1 MLQQPLSDGSI
12 LMRATE
18 EDDAEGFVHAV
29 WLFPGVGLMFIDIR
43 SDHWPNEELAGPNG
57 ALQDGVLLLN
67 YSVTGS
73 CKALLDNDNYVLQKQ
88 GDISLSGQFATE
100 DYFYPDGYYQGLEFF
115 IDPVAAEQALGTG
128 ADSDIP
134 NWFGLDFQAFTKRY
148 DVRGRTKIG
157 ACPQAFRLLLSD
169 LWAMYPF
176 GAEPPAFSPETLA
189 VLRAQTLRLLQML
202 LFDASPFTATHRP
215 MFRSTQ
221 LRVAEQAARLLRED
235 LRRDWTLPE
244 LAVKLGVSES
254 SLKRY
259 FQSVYD
265 CSVAKYQRNARMAR
279 AAELLRSPD
288 TRALSVLD
296 VALEVGYENQSKFAA
311 AFRRMFGESPLE
323 YKKNAIL

>member
-12 LMRATE
+12 LMRAEE
-18 EDDAEGFVHAV
+18 EDNAEGFVHAV

-43 SDHWPNEELAGPNG
+43 SFHWPNGDIDGPNG
-57 ALQDGVLLLN
+57 TLQDGVLLLN

-115 IDPVAAEQALGTG
+115 IDPSAAEEALGTG

-176 GAEPPAFSPETLA
+176 GAETPSFSPETLA
-189 VLRAQTLRLLQML
+189 VLRAQTLRLFQML
-202 LFDASPFTATHRP
+202 QFDASPFTATHRP
-215 MFRSTQ
+215 TFRSTQ
-221 LRVAEQAARLLRED
+221 LRVAEQAARILRED

-244 LAVKLGVSES
+244 LAVRLGVSES

-311 AFRRMFGESPLE
+311 AFRRMFGDSPLE